1 MRWVQSLGWLI
12 AAMLTFAQASYAG
25 TEIPKVVVSVA
36 PLKPYVDE
44 ILKGITTAQ
53 SLTRPGQDPH
63 NFTLAPSQGKMLD
76 EVEILIIPDHGL
88 SPLLAR
94 LMKAR
99 PKVRIIELSTLAG
112 ADALPYAPENPWI
125 ARVKLKGG
133 EADDLF
139 AAAPTHKFKPYK
151 SITGKLDAKPAV
163 TPDATA
169 AIDPHF
175 WLDPERM
182 AALAEPVAEA
192 IAQFAPTQREVLTA
206 NARTLAKHLRSDV
219 IPPLQAMLK
228 PSAGDDIVVT
238 KPEIPFITYHAA
250 YQYFLARFHIVPEG
264 EITARPDEYLGAK
277 TLDQLLQA
285 AKATKIRCII
295 GEQDTPM
302 VRRIAALSQARIVL
316 LSPEQ
321 LVVGEDIPT
330 YYWIQNDY
338 DRLLYLTAKRFS
350 ECL

>member
-1 MRWVQSLGWLI
+1 MRWIRSSAWLI

-36 PLKPYVDE
+36 PLKPYVDA

-63 NFTLAPSQGKMLD
+63 NFTLSPSQGKMLD
-76 EVEILIIPDHGL
+76 EAEILIIPDRGV
-88 SPLLAR
+88 SPLLTR

-99 PKVRIIELSTLAG
+99 PKVRIIELSSLAG
-112 ADALPYAPENPWI
+112 ADALPYAAENPWV

-133 EADDLF
+133 EQDEFEPHD
-139 AAAPTHKFKPYK
+139 HYRH
-151 SITGKLDAKPAV
+151 ITGKPEEKKPVAV
-163 TPDATA
+163 DTGPAL
-169 AIDPHF
+169 DPHF

-182 AALAEPVAEA
+182 AALAAPVAQA
-192 IAQFAPTQREVLTA
+192 IAQFTPSQREVLMA
-206 NARTLAKHLRSDV
+206 NARTLAKHLRVDV
-219 IPPLQAMLK
+219 LPPLQAMLK

-250 YQYFLARFHIVPEG
+250 YQYFLARFHIEPEG
-264 EITARPDEYLGAK
+264 AITARPDDYLGAK

-302 VRRIAALSQARIVL
+302 VRRIAALSGARIVL

-321 LVVGEDIPT
+321 LVTGEDIPP
-330 YYWIQNDY
+330 YYWIENDY
-338 DRLLYLTAKRFS
+338 DRLLYQTAKRFS